1 MYEEQEFQQL
11 SQRVEALLGEI
22 ERVADPKLRTD
33 TFELVQALM
42 ELHGAGLEQLME
54 LVAQGPSGAE
64 LLEDFARN
72 RMVASLLLLHGLHPL
87 DLETRVRR
95 ALDQVQPYL
104 QSHGGS
110 VELLNASDG
119 TVTLR
124 LAGSCRSCPSSTATL
139 KQTIEQAI
147 YDAAPD
153 VTEILSESMVESVP
167 ANSLVQLT
175 GATANNGYVQCP
187 GIELPK

>member
-22 ERVADPKLRTD
+22 EHVADPKVRAEV
-33 TFELVQALM
+33 FELVQGLM

-54 LVAQGPSGAE
+54 LVAQSGAS
-64 LLEDFARN
+64 LTDQIARAP
-72 RMVASLLLLHGLHPL
+72 MVASLLLLHGLHPL

-153 VTEILSESMVESVP
+153 VTEILSESMIEPTP
-167 ANSLVQLT
+167 ANGLVQLA
-175 GATANNGYVQCP
+175 GITANNGYTQCA
-187 GIELPK
+187 GIELPKQI

>member
-11 SQRVEALLGEI
+11 SQRVETLLGEI
-22 ERVADPKLRTD
+22 EHVADPKVRAEV
-33 TFELVQALM
+33 FELVQGLM

-54 LVAQGPSGAE
+54 LVAQSGAS
-64 LLEDFARN
+64 LTDQIARAP
-72 RMVASLLLLHGLHPL
+72 MVASLLLLHGLHPL